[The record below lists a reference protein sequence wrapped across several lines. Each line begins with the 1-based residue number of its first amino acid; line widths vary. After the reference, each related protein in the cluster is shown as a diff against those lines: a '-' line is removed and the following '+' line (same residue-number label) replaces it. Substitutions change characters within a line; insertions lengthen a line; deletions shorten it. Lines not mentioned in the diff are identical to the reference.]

1 MEIVN
6 YIVDQRLGCAWWR
19 LGLCVPWVFF
29 FEFFLSFF
37 WVSFFLLGSFFFFWV
52 FFFLGFVLLSSGF
65 FLLFLGFYFFFEIEC
80 KRLETRD
87 LCGINVSNSTSRKR
101 VFETQ
106 VLYGTQ
112 VSKTRDASLQIPFI
126 PVLIYYILSPHCA
139 SLQISP

>member
-1 MEIVN
+1 MCV
-6 YIVDQRLGCAWWR
+6 VGFL
-19 LGLCVPWVFF
+19 LCCGSSSS
-29 FEFFLSFF
+29 FFLSDGFP
-37 WVSFFLLGSFFFFWV
+37 SFLF
-52 FFFLGFVLLSSGF
+52 LSSGF
-65 FLLFLGFYFFFEIEC
+65 SSFSGFVVLSFVCFEIEC

-126 PVLIYYILSPHCA
+126 PVLTYYILSPHCA